1 MTPHKRFPATWLS
14 RHDIGKPQGVLF
26 LLWIL
31 LNAFFF
37 LHRGIYLEG
46 ESAKYIYQGQHL
58 LDTGAPES
66 ANFWLYSVQIA
77 LVACCLKLHLS
88 FYPIIVIQLLF
99 NGIATAFF
107 YKTLEFLFAKKR
119 IAVVGTL
126 LLLGNYFYQEF
137 NTFLYTESLFYSF
150 TLLLSCYL
158 LHIQHPTIKRSA
170 IVIGMLAIICITRP
184 TGLLYIPPVLLYFFF
199 VFFRKLSPPKKLAL
213 FTLLGIAFLLLLD
226 TALGSGGEL
235 DLMLPFRDENIICG
249 VPTLSSPTDTG
260 NPTNHNSLLGL
271 LQYILHHFP
280 QFLRL
285 ALLKTRAFFGLYR
298 DYYSTGHNLYLMA
311 YFYPLFLLALI
322 SIGWWRKNQPYP
334 FFYFISIIGLTW
346 LTVILTCDDWHNRFY
361 LDISPFLIILAMPA
375 FFRRNLRSNTR

>member
-31 LNAFFF
+31 LNAFFL

-107 YKTLEFLFAKKR
+107 YKTLELLFAKKR

-126 LLLGNYFYQEF
+126 LLQERSTLGRREGADA
-137 NTFLYTESLFYSF
+137 LEE
-150 TLLLSCYL
+150 LSQPAL
-158 LHIQHPTIKRSA
+158 VNLSQ
-170 IVIGMLAIICITRP
+170 LN
-184 TGLLYIPPVLLYFFF
+184 GL
-199 VFFRKLSPPKKLAL
+199 S
-213 FTLLGIAFLLLLD
+213 
-226 TALGSGGEL
+226 
-235 DLMLPFRDENIICG
+235 
-249 VPTLSSPTDTG
+249 
-260 NPTNHNSLLGL
+260 
-271 LQYILHHFP
+271 
-280 QFLRL
+280 
-285 ALLKTRAFFGLYR
+285 
-298 DYYSTGHNLYLMA
+298 
-311 YFYPLFLLALI
+311 
-322 SIGWWRKNQPYP
+322 
-334 FFYFISIIGLTW
+334 
-346 LTVILTCDDWHNRFY
+346 
-361 LDISPFLIILAMPA
+361 
-375 FFRRNLRSNTR
+375 